1 MKYLLV
7 FLSVDM
13 PLMNLLA
20 LLLSTENSHFFNLVV
35 IFNVIV
41 MITCSI
47 FIYFFLKEDTM

>member
-20 LLLSTENSHFFNLVV
+20 LLLSTENSPFFNFVV